1 MEPKTVEYVNDCQL
15 AIGGEEVEMWL
26 LPRCPTCKHY
36 PTYDMNPCPY
46 CGQELV
52 YPESQVNELYARI
65 SYMDWL
71 LIICLVLLF
80 SFNFSVYLMSLT
92 PVKTEVVV
100 LEQEVEEYEE
110 EYEEVIEPWTMFTAD
125 EMWEI
130 ALTHYPDHDPQDI
143 DFVWAVA
150 DLGKGVKRV
159 YWILRPREGN

>member
-1 MEPKTVEYVNDCQL
+1 MEPKMVEYVNDCQL
-15 AIGGEEVEMWL
+15 AIGGEEGEVWV

-143 DFVWAVA
+143 EFVWAVA

-159 YWILRPREGN
+159 YWVVRPREEN

>member
-1 MEPKTVEYVNDCQL
+1 MQ
-15 AIGGEEVEMWL
+15 
-26 LPRCPTCKHY
+26 
-36 PTYDMNPCPY
+36 
-46 CGQELV
+46 
-52 YPESQVNELYARI
+52 ARI
-65 SYMDWL
+65 SYKDWL

-80 SFNFSVYLMSLT
+80 SFNFSVYLMSLM
-92 PVKTEVVV
+92 PVKTEVAV
-100 LEQEVEEYEE
+100 LEQAVEE

-159 YWILRPREGN
+159 YWVVRPREEN

>member
-1 MEPKTVEYVNDCQL
+1 MAWY
-15 AIGGEEVEMWL
+15 
-26 LPRCPTCKHY
+26 Y
-36 PTYDMNPCPY
+36 Y
-46 CGQELV
+46 CSRLT
-52 YPESQVNELYARI
+52 SR
-65 SYMDWL
+65 STM
-71 LIICLVLLF
+71 
-80 SFNFSVYLMSLT
+80 MSLT
-92 PVKTEVVV
+92 PVKTEVEV
-100 LEQEVEEYEE
+100 LEQAVEEEYEE